1 MERREFLKG
10 LAISAVFT
18 LPGLCLY
25 PGRLAAAVS
34 APSVSDRARDRVL
47 ILLELKGGN
56 DGLNTVVPYRDPLYY
71 RLRPKLAVAEKDVLA
86 LDARLGLHP
95 GMRELLGAWK
105 GGDLA
110 IALGTGYPQPNRS
123 HFRSIDIWNTASGSD
138 AFLDRGWVSRFFDD
152 GTKEG
157 NVSGNS
163 VADGLVLGG
172 DDSGPL
178 AGGMRTLIL
187 KNPRQFIRQ
196 ADRVSVY
203 DSDMGNAALDHILAV
218 QRDVRESA
226 RILKSKFKRPAGFA
240 TAFPKT
246 ALGRSM
252 EMMAKLISSDV
263 TIPVIKISHG
273 SFDTHSRQANVHQR
287 LLTELADSL
296 SAFRGAMRE
305 TGLWDRVLVM
315 TYSEFGRRVRENA
328 SAGTDHGTAAP
339 HIIMGGRVKG
349 GLYGRQPSLE
359 DLDEGDLKFHLDFR
373 SLYRAVAEEWWGV
386 DFQAAEAFP
395 KLSFLKK

>member
-10 LAISAVFT
+10 LGALSVCA
-18 LPGLCLY
+18 LPGMFFF
-25 PGRLAAAVS
+25 PGRLAAAVASS
-34 APSVSDRARDRVL
+34 ALGPPSGRIL
-47 ILLELKGGN
+47 ILLEMKGGN

-71 RLRPKLAVAEKDVLA
+71 RLRPNLAVAEKDVLA

-138 AFLDRGWVSRFFDD
+138 VFLDRGWVSRFFDD
-152 GTKEG
+152 GTKQG
-157 NVSGNS
+157 NVPGNP

-203 DSDMGNAALDHILAV
+203 DSDMGNPALDHILAV

-226 RILKSKFKRPAGFA
+226 RILKSKFKRSAGFA

-252 EMMAKLISSDV
+252 EMTAKLISSDV

-359 DLDEGDLKFHLDFR
+359 DLDEGDLNFQLDFR
-373 SLYRAVAEEWWGV
+373 SLYRTVAEDWWGV
-386 DFQAAEAFP
+386 DFQAEEAFP
-395 KLSFLKK
+395 KLSFLK